1 VNLKIGILALQGDF
15 EAHAHRLS
23 ELGAMPVLV
32 RKMDQLEALDGLV
45 IPGGESSV
53 FLNLLGGKGFARLR
67 EYVLHRP
74 VFGTCAG
81 CILLA
86 REVENPHQTGMGVL
100 DIVVRRNA
108 YGRQIDSTI
117 LEGPT
122 KLPGGPLEQV
132 YIRAPRI
139 EKVGPE
145 VEVLAEREGYPV
157 LIRQGIRLAA
167 TFHPELSADTRV
179 HAEFL
184 RLAEGRSS

>member
-1 VNLKIGILALQGDF
+1 VKLKIGILALQGDF

-139 EKVGPE
+139 EQVGPE
-145 VEVLAEREGYPV
+145 VEVLAERDGYPV
-157 LIRQGIRLAA
+157 LIRQGQRLAA

-179 HAEFL
+179 HGEFL
-184 RLAEGRSS
+184 RLAEGGKS

>member
-1 VNLKIGILALQGDF
+1 VKLKIGILALQGDF

>member
-1 VNLKIGILALQGDF
+1 MKLKIGILALQGDF

-53 FLNLLGGKGFARLR
+53 FLNLLGGQGFAKLR
-67 EYVLHRP
+67 DYVLHRP

-139 EKVGPE
+139 EQVGPE
-145 VEVLAEREGYPV
+145 VEVLAEREGHPV
-157 LIRQGIRLAA
+157 LIRQGRRLAA